1 MISCLLIHVTR
12 NPQGVVVR
20 EEGVISGETLRI
32 GRGAACDIHLSDHR
46 VSLLHA
52 SVGRGEDGVLNIEGL
67 GDATLNID
75 GFVAQRGALL
85 PGTVIVI
92 GPYTLCVEAVPDG
105 HDIALSIERLP
116 HQERPLPAATPHT
129 LDALGF
135 SKRKLGLLLA
145 ACILLTFL
153 LLPMLPGMSV
163 ALDDWQADLPV
174 TLNGSW
180 SPGPLAG
187 GHALFESR
195 CSVCHK
201 QPFQAID
208 DTVCTGCHKQGAHL
222 GNGVLQAK
230 VFGGMRCTDCHADH
244 KGRERLRHDDARC
257 VSCHG
262 DIRQR
267 YADTTLGDVRDFA
280 DSHPAFHL
288 TLPDGAG
295 RVRQADT
302 PVERSGLKYSH
313 KVHLDK
319 EGVSSPQG
327 DIVMR
332 CQDCHKLEASGR
344 NFAPMKME
352 KTCQQSGCHRLDFTE
367 PAEGRVPHGSV
378 AAVMDRLREFYV
390 KRLSDN
396 PAERASCANA
406 RAAGDPV
413 RRTLDCASD
422 LARRNAEA
430 SLFRKDVECGECHEF
445 VPSVDQALP
454 VKIAPVHINRDWMPG
469 ASFVHARHETMDCTV
484 CHDKKASQTSADIAM
499 PGIGKCRECHA
510 GKHVAKGRVVTA
522 CDSCHQFHRG
532 EKK

>member
-12 NPQGVVVR
+12 NPQGVAVR
-20 EEGVISGETLRI
+20 QAGVISGETLRI

-46 VSLLHA
+46 VSLRHA
-52 SVGRGEDGVLNIEGL
+52 SVGRGADGVLTIEGL

-85 PGTVIVI
+85 PGTRVGI
-92 GPYTLCVEAVPDG
+92 GPFELCVEAVPEG

-116 HQERPLPAATPHT
+116 HPEDHLPAAPPRT
-129 LDALGF
+129 LEALGF
-135 SKRKLGLLLA
+135 SKRRLGLLLA
-145 ACILLTFL
+145 AFILLLFL
-153 LLPMLPGMSV
+153 LLPMLPGIST

-187 GHALFESR
+187 GHALFESK

-201 QPFQAID
+201 QPFQAIA
-208 DTVCTGCHKQGAHL
+208 DTVCTGCHKQGGHL
-222 GNGVLQAK
+222 GNGALQAK
-230 VFGGMRCTDCHADH
+230 VFGGMRCTDCHTDH
-244 KGRERLRHDDARC
+244 KGRERLRHDDGRC
-257 VSCHG
+257 VDCHG
-262 DIRQR
+262 EIRQR
-267 YADTTLGDVRDFA
+267 YADTRLGDVRDFA

-288 TLPDGAG
+288 TLSDGVG
-295 RVRQADT
+295 RVRQADA

-327 DIVMR
+327 NIVMR

-344 NFAPMKME
+344 NFAPMAME

-378 AAVMDRLREFYV
+378 EAVMERLRAFYAQ
-390 KRLSDN
+390 RLADN
-396 PAERASCANA
+396 PVERAGCANLHG
-406 RAAGDPV
+406 AGDPV
-413 RRTLDCASD
+413 GRMLDCASE

-430 SLFRKDVECGECHEF
+430 SLFRKGVECGECHEL
-445 VPSVDQALP
+445 VADQAMSQP
-454 VKIAPVHINRDWMPG
+454 VRIAPVRINRDWMPG
-469 ASFVHARHETMDCTV
+469 ANFVHARHETMDCAV
-484 CHDKKASQTSADIAM
+484 CHDKKASQASADIAM

-510 GKHVAKGRVVTA
+510 GKHPVKGRVVTA